1 LIEKSPVLIAA
12 DSKSIYELSFS
23 MRSFLAI
30 LFMLVAL
37 WQVAGGGKFDLA
49 TATLAIAGAW
59 FLSLFLGD

>member
-1 LIEKSPVLIAA
+1 
-12 DSKSIYELSFS
+12 

-30 LFMLVAL
+30 LLMMLAL
-37 WQVAGGGKFDLA
+37 WQVTGGSRIDLA